1 MMIVRMD
8 QMISSQ
14 IRQIRGY
21 SGGGLTDDVF
31 LVIHSGMNGEGIW
44 ITMAYK

>member
-1 MMIVRMD
+1 MMIVITD

-21 SGGGLTDDVF
+21 GSGGLTDNVF

-44 ITMAYK
+44 ITMAYE